1 MHAPLLYPI
10 GTTQACHF
18 AAEFLKKRGIHV
30 TGHPSPDVTDLLLD
44 VPSFCP
50 NGTLRSGKDIHS
62 YLERLP
68 AQIRIIGGNLN
79 SWTPENYQKTDLL
92 QDPEYLAQ
100 NASITAS
107 CALMIAAQKLPV
119 TLPLT
124 SVLIVGW
131 GRIGKCLAHQLKGLG
146 ADPIVAARKES
157 DRAVLRMLGYRAASM
172 DSLRK
177 IIPSVRLI
185 FNTAPEPILNEEDFT
200 NAAEC
205 LKIDLAS
212 RPGIICRDA
221 IEARGLPGI
230 HAPESS
236 GQLIGNR
243 VYRLLME
250 ESQ

>member
-1 MHAPLLYPI
+1 MNAPLLYPI

-18 AAEFLKKRGIHV
+18 AARFLKKRGMHV
-30 TGHPSPDVTDLLLD
+30 TDHLSPEVTAILLD

-50 NGTLRSGKDIHS
+50 NGTLRSGEDIHS

-68 AQIRIIGGNLN
+68 VQIRIIGGNLN
-79 SWTPENYQKTDLL
+79 TWISDNYKKTDLL

-119 TLPLT
+119 ALPLA
-124 SVLIVGW
+124 SVLVIGW
-131 GRIGKCLAHQLKGLG
+131 GRIGKCLAHQLKGIG

-157 DRAVLRMLGYRAASM
+157 DRAILRTLGYRTAST

-177 IIPSVRLI
+177 IIPTVRLI
-185 FNTAPEPILNEEDFT
+185 FNTAPEPILSEEDFT
-200 NAAEC
+200 NTAEC

-212 RPGIICRDA
+212 RQGMLCRDV
-221 IEARGLPGI
+221 IQARGLPGI
-230 HAPESS
+230 YAPESS
-236 GQLIGNR
+236 GQLIANT

-250 ESQ
+250 ESE

>member
-1 MHAPLLYPI
+1 MHTPLLYPI
-10 GTTQACHF
+10 GTTQACHI
-18 AAEFLKKRGIHV
+18 AAGFLKKRGIHV
-30 TGHPSPDVTDLLLD
+30 TDHPPPDVTALLLD

-50 NGTLRSGKDIHS
+50 DGTLRSGEDIHL

-68 AQIRIIGGNLN
+68 AQIQLIGGNLN
-79 SWTPENYQKTDLL
+79 SGITEGYQKTDLL
-92 QDPEYLAQ
+92 QDPEYLAE

-107 CALMIAAQKLPV
+107 CALMIASQKLPV

-124 SVLIVGW
+124 SVLIIGW
-131 GRIGKCLAHQLKGLG
+131 GRIGKCLAHQLKGMG

-177 IIPSVRLI
+177 VIPTVRLI
-185 FNTAPEPILNEEDFT
+185 FNTAPEPVLNEDDFK
-200 NAAEC
+200 NGVEC

-212 RPGIICRDA
+212 RPGILCGDA
-221 IEARGLPGI
+221 IQARGLPGI

>member
-1 MHAPLLYPI
+1 M
-10 GTTQACHF
+10 
-18 AAEFLKKRGIHV
+18 
-30 TGHPSPDVTDLLLD
+30 
-44 VPSFCP
+44 
-50 NGTLRSGKDIHS
+50 
-62 YLERLP
+62 
-68 AQIRIIGGNLN
+68 
-79 SWTPENYQKTDLL
+79 
-92 QDPEYLAQ
+92 
-100 NASITAS
+100 
-107 CALMIAAQKLPV
+107 
-119 TLPLT
+119 
-124 SVLIVGW
+124 
-131 GRIGKCLAHQLKGLG
+131 G
-146 ADPIVAARKES
+146 ADPIVTARKES
-157 DRAVLRMLGYRAASM
+157 DRALLRMLGYRAAST

-185 FNTAPEPILNEEDFT
+185 FNTAPEPVLNEEDFT